1 MAKKTGAAKTAR
13 KPYRITKKRSGRY
26 MVKKNH
32 KFINGLEKVKILLQ
46 EGLIKTNLPKP
57 KAAAE

>member
-1 MAKKTGAAKTAR
+1 MHKKSGKAKPAK

-32 KFINGLEKVKILLQ
+32 KIINGIEKVKILLQ
-46 EGLIKTNLPKP
+46 EGLIKTGLPKP